1 MAKARN
7 KQIGATIDQTTM
19 DNIEEII
26 RKFQITKSSF
36 LRQAIQHTLEDG
48 VNNPAT
54 TLAMIELQN
63 RINDMKTFLPEEK
76 YMNLQVAMNN
86 VTECLPMEGVD

>member
-36 LRQAIQHTLEDG
+36 LRQ
-48 VNNPAT
+48 V
-54 TLAMIELQN
+54 
-63 RINDMKTFLPEEK
+63 
-76 YMNLQVAMNN
+76 
-86 VTECLPMEGVD
+86 